1 MLKKIN
7 LTEKLSKLYI
17 SHIMTIMIAIF
28 SIGYRGKTV
37 NFETHSVH
45 HRTTIAHFLNKGKW
59 DETIVEN
66 ILKEEVR
73 KLIYKEAQCT
83 GKPVYLIIDDTI
95 SSKTKPSSKA
105 KHPIE
110 DAYFH
115 FSHLKKKSDYGHQAI
130 AVMLSC
136 NGITLNYAIIMYDKS
151 VSKIELICRIASE
164 LPVAPVVSYLLC
176 DSWYVCDK
184 VINSFISKGFYTI
197 GALKTNRIIYPHG
210 IKCNVSSFASALK
223 ESAMPFHIV
232 TVKKRKY
239 NIFRYEGNLNGIDNA
254 VVLISFP
261 VDTMDN
267 PNTLRAFISTD
278 VSLSSEEIL
287 NVYVNRW
294 AIEVFFRDCKTKL
307 AFDGYQIRSRK
318 GIRRFW
324 IITSLAYFIACS
336 QSKSFHFWGMGGSLT
351 LFVVRKIGLIHTAY
365 LIFFKLQP
373 MLQVFLHVKGVALDN
388 LLKIQAV
395 RATIKDSRIPFDGAA
410 LLSFTQCHRLG
421 DTAYLSFLIFHFP
434 DLLVDINRPPVRHW
448 SVSYRHVPAGGSA
461 R

>member
-1 MLKKIN
+1 
-7 LTEKLSKLYI
+7 
-17 SHIMTIMIAIF
+17 MIAIF

-197 GALKTNRIIYPHG
+197 GALKTNRILHPYG
-210 IKCNVSSFASALK
+210 IKCSVSKFATTLK
-223 ESAMPFHIV
+223 ECSMPFCTV
-232 TVKKRKY
+232 TVMVY
-239 NIFRYEGNLNGIDNA
+239 N
-254 VVLISFP
+254 
-261 VDTMDN
+261 
-267 PNTLRAFISTD
+267 
-278 VSLSSEEIL
+278 
-287 NVYVNRW
+287 
-294 AIEVFFRDCKTKL
+294 KT
-307 AFDGYQIRSRK
+307 
-318 GIRRFW
+318 
-324 IITSLAYFIACS
+324 
-336 QSKSFHFWGMGGSLT
+336 
-351 LFVVRKIGLIHTAY
+351 
-365 LIFFKLQP
+365 
-373 MLQVFLHVKGVALDN
+373 
-388 LLKIQAV
+388 
-395 RATIKDSRIPFDGAA
+395 
-410 LLSFTQCHRLG
+410 
-421 DTAYLSFLIFHFP
+421 
-434 DLLVDINRPPVRHW
+434 
-448 SVSYRHVPAGGSA
+448 
-461 R
+461 

>member
-1 MLKKIN
+1 MGNSIHHSETIYNMLKKIN

-73 KLIYKEAQCT
+73 KLIYEEAQCT

-151 VSKIELICRIASE
+151 MSKIELICRIASE

-324 IITSLAYFIACS
+324 IITSLAYFVACS
-336 QSKSFHFWGMGGSLT
+336 QLKSFHFSEGFS
-351 LFVVRKIGLIHTAY
+351 
-365 LIFFKLQP
+365 
-373 MLQVFLHVKGVALDN
+373 
-388 LLKIQAV
+388 
-395 RATIKDSRIPFDGAA
+395 
-410 LLSFTQCHRLG
+410 LLSHSIHREQILYIYNFG
-421 DTAYLSFLIFHFP
+421 KSGQDISGLFSM
-434 DLLVDINRPPVRHW
+434 LV
-448 SVSYRHVPAGGSA
+448 S
-461 R
+461 